1 MPAFALASLDDGCS
15 IEPVRS
21 STIMTS
27 SGRPPHG
34 EHACACTLSVIVL
47 MPISRRKYVGMF
59 AVSVMCTVFAGLQ
72 KFALVEQSSVML
84 AVTLGTPTMRFFA
97 VFSALRL
104 CAAAVAVAVL
114 GRLPAPAATA
124 ASAEAWRACF
134 TRYALP
140 MSMTA
145 PQNRSSVSRNTTTSG
160 SVCPEVVRRVVSSV
174 CDMKSMRYARG
185 ESRTTDS
192 AASLNVAH
200 RAPSDHPSKEGSLWL
215 FRGAV
220 HWP

>member
-1 MPAFALASLDDGCS
+1 MPLRKARMPFFAFVIFEPAMD
-15 IEPVRS
+15 PVRS
-21 STIMTS
+21 STIITS

-47 MPISRRKYVGMF
+47 MPISRRKYVGTF

-97 VFSALRL
+97 LLSALRL
-104 CAAAVAVAVL
+104 CAAALAAAVL
-114 GRLPAPAATA
+114 GRFPAPAATA

-160 SVCPEVVRRVVSSV
+160 SVCPEVVRRAASSV
-174 CDMKSMRYARG
+174 CDMEVLACGGRPDDRIRLLLSTSPTGHLPAIPLTRG
-185 ESRTTDS
+185 
-192 AASLNVAH
+192 
-200 RAPSDHPSKEGSLWL
+200 P
-215 FRGAV
+215 
-220 HWP
+220 

>member
-1 MPAFALASLDDGCS
+1 
-15 IEPVRS
+15 
-21 STIMTS
+21 MTS

-34 EHACACTLSVIVL
+34 EHACECTLSVIVL

-72 KFALVEQSSVML
+72 KFGLVEQSSVML

-104 CAAAVAVAVL
+104 CAAAVAAPVL

-134 TRYALP
+134 TR
-140 MSMTA
+140 
-145 PQNRSSVSRNTTTSG
+145 
-160 SVCPEVVRRVVSSV
+160 
-174 CDMKSMRYARG
+174 
-185 ESRTTDS
+185 
-192 AASLNVAH
+192 
-200 RAPSDHPSKEGSLWL
+200 
-215 FRGAV
+215 
-220 HWP
+220 